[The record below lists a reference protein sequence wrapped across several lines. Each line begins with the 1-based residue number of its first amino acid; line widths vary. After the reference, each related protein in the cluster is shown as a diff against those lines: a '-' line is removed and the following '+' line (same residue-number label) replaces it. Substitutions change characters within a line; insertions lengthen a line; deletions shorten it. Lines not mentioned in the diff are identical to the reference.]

1 MNTAIG
7 PPIATIEFPIATIEF
22 SIVILGVY
30 PIAIIEFYI
39 ATKGA
44 YIMKELVKMSMAGKN
59 ISRFNV
65 LTIPNQS
72 DINISATKKTAF
84 KSKII
89 TITGLVT
96 VLLMLFCMMGG
107 YTQEGKASDTAPAA
121 TSAIGSDANKETEEF
136 TIEDAVNYALE
147 NSKSLKS
154 SAIDLEIAK
163 RGKQFSPNVFM
174 PSLGLNTTAA
184 RVTDS
189 STYDSIY
196 SNVTTQARIGALEA
210 EAALPPSAYKST
222 VKKAGFEDNEDLHWA
237 WMWGLDAKWTFNA
250 AMIMAIKA
258 ASAQYEAG
266 KITYAQKQQELETNV
281 RKLFNGL
288 LVEQESLN
296 IEMDK
301 LNNARAR
308 YEQANKNYNAGMVP
322 EIQKLNAQVTYE
334 NEKPTVLS
342 AQLQLKQDLDTL
354 AFVMGFPYGKNIKLV
369 GRIDV
374 EYVDI
379 DPDKAFK
386 EYIDNNL
393 EIRSLKK
400 NIDLLKV
407 SLTSS
412 RFKTFI
418 PSLVLGYSMQ
428 PAFYQAGEWQD
439 ELTDKG
445 TLSITLAYQNI
456 LDMLPCSAEMQSAK
470 DTKQKI
476 KQAELGL
483 EQLYQNSEIEV
494 HTLVDNLE
502 KCRQNI
508 ESMQRNIDLAQT
520 AYNATLRGYNNGRQ
534 ELLEVRDAENQLN
547 QAKLGYLS
555 EKMNYVNAVLDLE
568 NKLNTKISDLKK

>member
-1 MNTAIG
+1 
-7 PPIATIEFPIATIEF
+7 
-22 SIVILGVY
+22 
-30 PIAIIEFYI
+30 
-39 ATKGA
+39 
-44 YIMKELVKMSMAGKN
+44 MKELVYNNQYNIASGVYYISGGKYFKNPPNKHSKRSLLLILSIITMLLCVKN
-59 ISRFNV
+59 I
-65 LTIPNQS
+65 
-72 DINISATKKTAF
+72 
-84 KSKII
+84 
-89 TITGLVT
+89 
-96 VLLMLFCMMGG
+96 
-107 YTQEGKASDTAPAA
+107 YTQDSQVTPA
-121 TSAIGSDANKETEEF
+121 TDDKETEEF

-154 SAIDLEIAK
+154 DAIDLEIAK

-184 RVTDS
+184 RTTDS
-189 STYDSIY
+189 TAYDNASSTAIQMAQ
-196 SNVTTQARIGALEA
+196 NKEGTF
-210 EAALPPSAYKST
+210 LPPASYGA
-222 VKKAGFEDNEDLHWA
+222 VLDKAGIEDTEAWHWA

-258 ASAQYEAG
+258 ASAQYESG

-281 RKLFNGL
+281 RKMFNGL
-288 LVEQESLN
+288 LIEQESLN
-296 IEMDK
+296 IELDK

-342 AQLQLKQDLDTL
+342 AQLKLKQDLDTL
-354 AFVMGFPYGKNIKLV
+354 AFLMGFPYGKNIKLV

-374 EYVDI
+374 EYVDV

-386 EYIDNNL
+386 QYIDNNL
-393 EIRSLKK
+393 EIKSLKK
-400 NIDLLKV
+400 NIDLLKI

-418 PSLVLGYSMQ
+418 PSLVLGYKMN
-428 PAFYQAGEWQD
+428 PAFYRAGDWQD
-439 ELTDKG
+439 DLTDKG
-445 TLSITLAYQNI
+445 TLSITLAYENI
-456 LDMLPCSAEMQSAK
+456 LDMLPCSTEMQSAK

-476 KQAELGL
+476 KKAELGL

-547 QAKLGYLS
+547 QAKLGYLN